1 MLYRNYL
8 GLVDAVRAG
17 ARVAMVSR
25 TAGNPTA
32 TAQTAVVNA
41 GTDLGLTTGN
51 VQVTSTW
58 ESGSDVTVTATYPY
72 TLSLFG
78 FSVTSGNLTSS
89 TTMRVE

>member
-25 TAGNPTA
+25 SASNPTA
-32 TAQTAVVNA
+32 ATTSAVVKA
-41 GTDLGLTTGN
+41 GGDLGLTTSN
-51 VQVTSTW
+51 VQVASTW
-58 ESGSDVTVTATYPY
+58 QTGGDVTVTATYPY

-78 FSVTSGNLTSS
+78 FSVTSGNLSSS